1 MTEIGNN
8 KILEWLKKR
17 KRLLIGLGTVAIIL
31 IMVFLVDFSSLIQ
44 KIITIGFWGL
54 FLFVIT
60 YTIAFILRAYKM
72 KLIFKGLDH
81 NISYSTSYFSTVAS
95 FLINDSTPGK
105 LGDIAKIFI
114 VKDQENMRLS
124 ESVAGIAVERI
135 LDLLLLFL
143 ISCVALIYLYLGN
156 FGTVGSKKI
165 LGQNLQFYLA
175 IGAIFLFVIISL
187 LLLVIYKSEFVI
199 KISEKISTKLSDYLR
214 RFIINFKEGF
224 KKYKDHKKELLFI
237 IILGFPTW
245 FIDAFVVV
253 IFFYLL
259 GYQLNIFLLILA
271 IILTFFSKIFPI
283 TPGGWGISE
292 NVGALFI
299 FFFYPGIP
307 FVEILS
313 IFIVD
318 HLFRSAYLLFFGG
331 YSIFHYNFSL
341 KEIENIEEKL

>member
-54 FLFVIT
+54 FLFIIT

-105 LGDIAKIFI
+105 LGDVAKIFI

-175 IGAIFLFVIISL
+175 IGAIFLLVIISL

-199 KISEKISTKLSDYLR
+199 KISEKISPKLSDYLR

-224 KKYKDHKKELLFI
+224 KKYKDHRKELLFI

>member
-224 KKYKDHKKELLFI
+224 KKYKDHRKELLFI

>member
-105 LGDIAKIFI
+105 LGDVAKIFI

-224 KKYKDHKKELLFI
+224 KKYKDHRKELLFI

>member
-54 FLFVIT
+54 FLFIIT

-105 LGDIAKIFI
+105 LGDVAKIFI

-199 KISEKISTKLSDYLR
+199 KISEKISPKLSDYLR

-224 KKYKDHKKELLFI
+224 KKYKDHRKELLFI

>member
-54 FLFVIT
+54 FLFIIT

-105 LGDIAKIFI
+105 LGDVAKIFI

-165 LGQNLQFYLA
+165 LGQNLQFYIA

-199 KISEKISTKLSDYLR
+199 KISEKISPKLSDYLR

-224 KKYKDHKKELLFI
+224 KKYKDHRKELLFI

>member
-105 LGDIAKIFI
+105 LGDVAKIFI
-114 VKDQENMRLS
+114 VRDQENMRLS

-165 LGQNLQFYLA
+165 LGQNLQFYIA

-224 KKYKDHKKELLFI
+224 KKYKDHRKELLFI

-331 YSIFHYNFSL
+331 YSIFHYNFSI

>member
-54 FLFVIT
+54 FLFIIT

-105 LGDIAKIFI
+105 LGDVAKIFI

-165 LGQNLQFYLA
+165 LGQNLQFYIA

-199 KISEKISTKLSDYLR
+199 KISEKISPKLSDYLR

-224 KKYKDHKKELLFI
+224 KKYKDHRKELLFI

-331 YSIFHYNFSL
+331 YSIFHYNFSI

>member
-143 ISCVALIYLYLGN
+143 ISSIALLYLYLGN
-156 FGTVGSKKI
+156 FNNVGSLSQSI
-165 LGQNLQFYLA
+165 QFYLT
-175 IGAIFLFVIISL
+175 IGAIFIFLILFG
-187 LLLVIYKSEFVI
+187 LLLVIYKPNFIINLSD
-199 KISEKISTKLSDYLR
+199 KISHKLSDYIR
-214 RFIINFKEGF
+214 RFIRNFKEGIG
-224 KKYKDHKKELLFI
+224 KYKDHKKELTFI
-237 IILGFPTW
+237 ILLGFPTW
-245 FIDAFVVV
+245 IVDASIIV

-259 GYQLNIFLLILA
+259 GYELNVVLLLLA
-271 IILTFFSKIFPI
+271 IILSFFSKVIPI
-283 TPGGWGISE
+283 SPGGWGISE
-292 NVGALFI
+292 NIGALFI
-299 FFFYPGIP
+299 FFFYPGYN
-307 FVEILS
+307 FSVILS
-313 IFIVD
+313 IFIID

-331 YSIFHYNFSL
+331 YSILHYNFSL
-341 KEIENIEEKL
+341 KDIESLKT